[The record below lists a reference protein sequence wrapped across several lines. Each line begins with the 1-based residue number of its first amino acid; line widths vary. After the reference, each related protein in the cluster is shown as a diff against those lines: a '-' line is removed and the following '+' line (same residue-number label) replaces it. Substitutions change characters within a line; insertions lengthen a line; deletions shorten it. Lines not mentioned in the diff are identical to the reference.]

1 MFETN
6 MDTGL
11 VVFLVA
17 FGTFLLAVAVKGYLF
32 LSVVQPGLHARGVS
46 VDEGRLAFRGSFGRY
61 TREYLALLD
70 DVERCLPVNRWI
82 ARLQWWVPVLGAAM
96 AASAVLSS
104 WLSGR

>member
-1 MFETN
+1 

-11 VVFLVA
+11 LVFLLA
-17 FGTFLLAVAVKGYLF
+17 FGAFLLAVVVKGYLF
-32 LSVVQPGLHARGVS
+32 LSVVQPGLHAQGVS

-70 DVERCLPVNRWI
+70 DVEQRRPVNCWI
-82 ARLQWWVPVLGAAM
+82 ARLQWWVPVLGAAV

-104 WLSGR
+104 WLTGR

>member
-1 MFETN
+1 

-11 VVFLVA
+11 LVFLLA
-17 FGTFLLAVAVKGYLF
+17 FGVFLLAVAVKGYLF

-70 DVERCLPVNRWI
+70 DVERRQPVNCWI
-82 ARLQWWVPVLGAAM
+82 ARLQWWVPVLGATM
-96 AASAVLSS
+96 AVSAVLSS
-104 WLSGR
+104 WLTGR